1 HDGGRAT
8 ARQNLAQAAAVGERA
23 DLERAP
29 LHRLRVAA
37 LEAVIADRIEAGRA
51 QRLAGVAADK
61 ARAAGHQNGRH
72 RAVPSPSA
80 GASKDLKSSSMR
92 RAMTEVRKFPAMSRP
107 AAATWCKNSGL
118 PIRRASWPASA
129 PAGSAPR

>member
-1 HDGGRAT
+1 MHDGDRAI

-37 LEAVIADRIEAGRA
+37 QEAVVADGVETGRA
-51 QRLAGVAADK
+51 ERLADGAADK
-61 ARAAGHQNGRH
+61 ARTAGHQDRRH
-72 RAVPSPSA
+72 RAAPSPLA
-80 GASKDLKSSSMR
+80 GPASKDAKSSSMR

-107 AAATWCKNSGL
+107 AAATCCRNSGR
-118 PIRRASWPASA
+118 PI
-129 PAGSAPR
+129 